1 MNDMSKKSQGL
12 YRAEFEHDSCGIG
25 FVANLK
31 GKKSHNIIENAL
43 TMLSCMEHRG
53 GTGFDVKS
61 GDGAGIL
68 IQIPHDFLSQE
79 TATLGFSLPG
89 AGNYGVGMIFFPR
102 DNEQREACRDILN
115 QNMAELGLTLL
126 GYRDVPGDNSMLG
139 AASLDSEPNIEQV
152 FIAKPE
158 KLTAQAFERKLF
170 VLRKYTSHKI
180 NGSIAKE
187 RDEFYV
193 TSMSSTKIVYKGQFT
208 TEQVRQYYLDLQDER
223 AISGMAMFHSRFS
236 TNTFPAWRRAQPF
249 RYIAHN
255 GEINTVRG
263 NINWMNARE
272 ALFSSVNF
280 SDAELKMLTPIC
292 NNDNS
297 DSANL
302 DMAIELLVLSGR
314 SLAQVMMMMVP
325 EAWQTQTNMDATKHA
340 FYEYYACI
348 MEPWDGPASLSF
360 SDGNVIGATLDR
372 NGLRPSRYLLTEDGT
387 LIMGSETGTL
397 CVDQSTVVEKGRL
410 QPGKIFIAD
419 LKQGRIISDEEVKQQ
434 VSSAQ
439 PYGQWIAK
447 NKIEL
452 DNLPVPTASI
462 AQPPLAEL
470 RKIQKAFGYTSED
483 LNLVLAGMVGTSKE
497 PLGAMGT
504 DTPLAVLS
512 HRPQQLSHYF
522 KQLFAQVTNPP
533 IDPIREEL
541 VMSLRGYI
549 GKSLNL
555 LEETA
560 AHCHKVEID
569 QPVLTNEQLR
579 KLQHIDNDHL
589 QSKTIGITFKAN
601 GKAGALKKAL
611 DRVCLYAKNAVED
624 GYAILILSD
633 REVDSDH
640 VAIPSVLA
648 TAAVHHYLIREDL
661 RSYADIILESAD
673 IRETHHF
680 ATVIGYGAAAVNPYL
695 ALESMYGLRDEGVL
709 DSELSNDQITDKY
722 TAAVGSGLLK
732 TFSKMGISTL
742 QSYLGAQIF
751 EALGIN
757 SDVVDKYFTGT
768 VSRIQGLSLDQIAQ
782 EALLRHREGFPE
794 ASRIAIENLLPTGGE
809 YSWRHDGERHL
820 FSPTVIRLLQHST
833 ASNDT
838 NQFKQ
843 YAKTVDDQSKEAFT
857 LRGLLEFSNDRPS
870 IDLSEV
876 EPIGNIFKRFASG
889 AMSFGSISWEAHT
902 TLAVA
907 MNRIGGKSNSGEG
920 GEDPIRFTPLEN
932 GDSMN
937 SRIKQVASGRFGV
950 TSHYLANADELQIK
964 MAQGAKPGE
973 GGQLPGDKVDA
984 WIGKTRG
991 STPGVGLISPPP
1003 HHDIYSIEDLSQLI
1017 FDLKNAN
1024 RDARVNVKLV
1034 SEAGVG
1040 TIASGVAKAYAD
1052 VVLIAGHDGG
1062 TGASPLSSIK
1072 HTGLPWELG
1081 LAETHQTLV
1090 RNKLR
1095 SRITVQTDGQLKTP
1109 RDLAIATLL
1118 GAEEYGMATAA
1129 LVVEGC
1135 IMMRKCHLN
1144 TCPVG
1149 IATQD
1154 KGLRD
1159 RFTGRADIL
1168 VNFFTMMAEGLREIM
1183 AELGF
1188 RSIEE
1193 MVGQTQCLK
1202 QIKNVDH
1209 WKYKGVDLTPL
1220 LHKENCGEG
1229 ETLYQSIN
1237 QKHLIDN
1244 IIDRQMIID
1253 AQAALDSQQ
1262 SVSLEYDVINTD
1274 RTIGAMISNE
1284 ISKKYHA
1291 EGLPENTIKVKFNGS
1306 AGQSFGC
1313 FSAKGLHFEL
1323 EGDANDYFGKGLS
1336 GANLVVYPSK
1346 QAKFLASENILIG
1359 NVAFFGATSGTAFIR
1374 GIAGERFCVRN
1385 SGATA
1390 VVEGVGD
1397 HGCEYMTGGIA
1408 VILGTIGRNF
1418 AAGMSGGVAYV
1429 LDNNN
1434 DFAPKCNMEM
1444 VSLETVDTD
1453 AESLELKAL
1462 ISEHFD
1468 ATGSDVAS
1476 ELLSDWNNSVK
1487 RFVKVMPVDYKR
1499 MQGYMNDVR
1508 NSGKFESEYDI
1519 AVQAFDIHLNKLASA
1534 KA

>member
-1 MNDMSKKSQGL
+1 MNDMSKKPQGL

-31 GKKSHNIIENAL
+31 GKKSHDIIENAL

-68 IQIPHDFLSQE
+68 IQIPHAFLSQE
-79 TATLGFSLPG
+79 TAKLGFDLPDPLD
-89 AGNYGVGMIFFPR
+89 YGVGMIFFPR
-102 DNEQREACRDILN
+102 DKEQNEACREILN
-115 QNMAELGLTLL
+115 QNMSELGLTLL
-126 GYRDVPGDNSMLG
+126 GYRNVPGDNSMLG
-139 AASLDSEPNIEQV
+139 AASFDTEPNIEQV

-158 KLTAQAFERKLF
+158 ALTAQEFERKLF

-180 NGSIAKE
+180 NASIAKE

-193 TSMSSTKIVYKGQFT
+193 TSMSATKIVYKGQFT
-208 TEQVRQYYLDLQDER
+208 TEQVRQYYVDLQDER
-223 AISGMAMFHSRFS
+223 TVSGMAMFHSRFS

-280 SDAELKMLTPIC
+280 SDAELNMLNPVC

-325 EAWQTQTNMDATKHA
+325 EAWQTQADMDATKRA

-360 SDGNVIGATLDR
+360 TDGNVIGATLDR

-387 LIMGSETGTL
+387 LVMGSETGAL

-434 VSSAQ
+434 VSLAQ
-439 PYGQWIAK
+439 PYARWVSE

-452 DNLPVPTASI
+452 DELPVPRASI
-462 AQPPLAEL
+462 AQPPLTAL

-512 HRPQQLSHYF
+512 DRPQQLSHYF

-560 AHCHKVEID
+560 AHCHKVQID

-579 KLQHIDNDHL
+579 KLQHIDNNHL
-589 QSKTIGITFKAN
+589 QSKTISITFKAS
-601 GKAGALKKAL
+601 GGPGALKKAL
-611 DRVCLYAKNAVED
+611 DRICLYAKNAVED
-624 GYAILILSD
+624 DYEILILSD

-648 TAAVHHYLIREDL
+648 TAAIHHYLIRENL

-673 IRETHHF
+673 VRETHHF

-709 DSELSNDQITDKY
+709 DCTLSDQDITEKY
-722 TAAVGSGLLK
+722 IKAVGSGLLK

-742 QSYLGAQIF
+742 QSYLGAQVF

-757 SDVVDKYFTGT
+757 SDVIDQYFTGT
-768 VSRIQGLSLDQIAQ
+768 ISRIEGLSLDQIAQ

-794 ASRIAIENLLPTGGE
+794 ANRIAIDKLLPTGGE

-833 ASNDT
+833 ASNDI

-857 LRGLLEFSNDRPS
+857 LRGLLELSSDRPA
-870 IDLSEV
+870 IALSDV
-876 EPIGNIFKRFASG
+876 EPVENIFKRFASG

-902 TLAVA
+902 TLAIA
-907 MNRIGGKSNSGEG
+907 MNRIGAKSNSGEG

-950 TSHYLANADELQIK
+950 TSHYLTNADELQIK

-973 GGQLPGDKVDA
+973 GGQLSGEKVDA

-1040 TIASGVAKAYAD
+1040 TVASGVAKAYAD

-1154 KGLRD
+1154 AGLRE

-1188 RSIEE
+1188 SRIEQ

-1202 QIKNVDH
+1202 QRKDVDH
-1209 WKYKGVDLTPL
+1209 WKYSVVDLTPL
-1220 LHKENCGEG
+1220 LYKEHSSEN
-1229 ETLYQSIN
+1229 ETLYKSID
-1237 QKHLIDN
+1237 QKHLIDD
-1244 IIDRQMIID
+1244 IIDRKMIKE
-1253 AQAALDSQQ
+1253 AKAALDTGQG
-1262 SVSLEYDVINTD
+1262 VELEYEVTNTD

-1284 ISKKYHA
+1284 ISKKYHG

-1346 QAKFLASENILIG
+1346 HAQFSPRENTLIG
-1359 NVAFFGATSGTAFIR
+1359 NVALFGATSGTSFIR
-1374 GIAGERFCVRN
+1374 GVAGERFCVRN

-1397 HGCEYMTGGIA
+1397 HGCEYMTGGKV
-1408 VILGTIGRNF
+1408 VILGITGRNF
-1418 AAGMSGGVAYV
+1418 AAGMSGGIAYV
-1429 LDNNN
+1429 LDVNNN
-1434 DFAPKCNMEM
+1434 FPAKCNMEM
-1444 VSLETVDTD
+1444 VALETIDSD
-1453 AESLELKAL
+1453 AESTELKVL
-1462 ISEHFD
+1462 ITQHLT

-1476 ELLSDWNNSVK
+1476 ELLNDWGNSVK
-1487 RFVKVMPVDYKR
+1487 RFVKVMPIDYKR
-1499 MQGYMNDVR
+1499 MQGYMSDVR
-1508 NSGKFESEYDI
+1508 KSGKFESEYDI
-1519 AVQAFDIHLNKLASA
+1519 AVEAFDIHLNNIASA
-1534 KA
+1534 

>member
-1 MNDMSKKSQGL
+1 
-12 YRAEFEHDSCGIG
+12 
-25 FVANLK
+25 
-31 GKKSHNIIENAL
+31 
-43 TMLSCMEHRG
+43 
-53 GTGFDVKS
+53 
-61 GDGAGIL
+61 
-68 IQIPHDFLSQE
+68 
-79 TATLGFSLPG
+79 
-89 AGNYGVGMIFFPR
+89 
-102 DNEQREACRDILN
+102 
-115 QNMAELGLTLL
+115 
-126 GYRDVPGDNSMLG
+126 
-139 AASLDSEPNIEQV
+139 
-152 FIAKPE
+152 
-158 KLTAQAFERKLF
+158 
-170 VLRKYTSHKI
+170 
-180 NGSIAKE
+180 
-187 RDEFYV
+187 
-193 TSMSSTKIVYKGQFT
+193 
-208 TEQVRQYYLDLQDER
+208 
-223 AISGMAMFHSRFS
+223 
-236 TNTFPAWRRAQPF
+236 
-249 RYIAHN
+249 
-255 GEINTVRG
+255 
-263 NINWMNARE
+263 
-272 ALFSSVNF
+272 
-280 SDAELKMLTPIC
+280 
-292 NNDNS
+292 
-297 DSANL
+297 
-302 DMAIELLVLSGR
+302 
-314 SLAQVMMMMVP
+314 
-325 EAWQTQTNMDATKHA
+325 
-340 FYEYYACI
+340 
-348 MEPWDGPASLSF
+348 
-360 SDGNVIGATLDR
+360 
-372 NGLRPSRYLLTEDGT
+372 
-387 LIMGSETGTL
+387 
-397 CVDQSTVVEKGRL
+397 
-410 QPGKIFIAD
+410 
-419 LKQGRIISDEEVKQQ
+419 
-434 VSSAQ
+434 
-439 PYGQWIAK
+439 
-447 NKIEL
+447 
-452 DNLPVPTASI
+452 
-462 AQPPLAEL
+462 
-470 RKIQKAFGYTSED
+470 
-483 LNLVLAGMVGTSKE
+483 
-497 PLGAMGT
+497 
-504 DTPLAVLS
+504 
-512 HRPQQLSHYF
+512 
-522 KQLFAQVTNPP
+522 
-533 IDPIREEL
+533 
-541 VMSLRGYI
+541 
-549 GKSLNL
+549 
-555 LEETA
+555 
-560 AHCHKVEID
+560 
-569 QPVLTNEQLR
+569 
-579 KLQHIDNDHL
+579 
-589 QSKTIGITFKAN
+589 
-601 GKAGALKKAL
+601 
-611 DRVCLYAKNAVED
+611 
-624 GYAILILSD
+624 
-633 REVDSDH
+633 
-640 VAIPSVLA
+640 
-648 TAAVHHYLIREDL
+648 
-661 RSYADIILESAD
+661 
-673 IRETHHF
+673 
-680 ATVIGYGAAAVNPYL
+680 
-695 ALESMYGLRDEGVL
+695 MYGLRDEGVL
-709 DSELSNDQITDKY
+709 DSKLTDEDIVAKY

-742 QSYLGAQIF
+742 QSYLGAQVF

-757 SDVVDKYFTGT
+757 SDVIDEYFTGT

-794 ASRIAIENLLPTGGE
+794 ANRIAVENLLPTGGE
-809 YSWRHDGERHL
+809 YSWRNDGERHL

-833 ASNDT
+833 ASNNTD
-838 NQFKQ
+838 QFKQ

-857 LRGLLEFSNDRPS
+857 LRGLLELSSDRPA
-870 IDLSEV
+870 IDISEV

-902 TLAVA
+902 TLAIA

-1024 RDARVNVKLV
+1024 REARVNVKLV

-1090 RNKLR
+1090 RNHLR

-1118 GAEEYGMATAA
+1118 GAEEYGMATTA

-1154 KGLRD
+1154 KELRD

-1202 QIKNVDH
+1202 QLDDVDH
-1209 WKYKGVDLTPL
+1209 WKYKGVDLSPL
-1220 LHKENCGEG
+1220 LHKEDCHEN
-1229 ETLYQSIN
+1229 ETLYQSID
-1237 QKHLIDN
+1237 QKHLIHD
-1244 IIDRQMIID
+1244 IVDRKMIED

-1262 SVSLEYDVINTD
+1262 SVELEYDVINTD

-1284 ISKKYHA
+1284 ISKKYQDK
-1291 EGLPENTIKVKFNGS
+1291 GLPENTIKVKFNGS

-1346 QAKFLASENILIG
+1346 EAKFTPSENILIG
-1359 NVAFFGATSGTAFIR
+1359 NVAFFGATSGSAFIR

-1397 HGCEYMTGGIA
+1397 HGCEYMTGGKA
-1408 VILGTIGRNF
+1408 VILGATGRNF

-1429 LDNNN
+1429 LDDNK

-1444 VSLETVDTD
+1444 VSLETVVCES
-1453 AESLELKAL
+1453 ESLELKAL
-1462 ISEHFD
+1462 IAEHFA
-1468 ATGSDVAS
+1468 ATGSDVAN
-1476 ELLSDWNNSVK
+1476 ELLNDWDNNVQ

-1508 NSGKFESEYDI
+1508 SSGKFESEYDI

>member
-1 MNDMSKKSQGL
+1 MNDISKKNLGL

-31 GKKSHNIIENAL
+31 GKKSHDIIENAL

-79 TATLGFSLPG
+79 TQALGFTLPA
-89 AGNYGVGMIFFPR
+89 AGDYGVGMIFFPPVE
-102 DNEQREACRDILN
+102 EQSEACREILN
-115 QNMAELGLTLL
+115 QNITDLGLSLI

-139 AASLDSEPNIEQV
+139 AASFETEPKIEQV
-152 FIAKPE
+152 FIAKPSE
-158 KLTAQAFERKLF
+158 LTAQEFERKLF

-180 NGSIAKE
+180 NASIAKE

-223 AISGMAMFHSRFS
+223 TVSGMAMFHSRFS

-280 SDAELKMLTPIC
+280 SDAELKMLNPIC

-325 EAWQTQTNMDATKHA
+325 EAWQTQTDMDATKRA

-360 SDGNVIGATLDR
+360 TDGNIIGATLDR

-387 LIMGSETGTL
+387 LVMGSETGTL

-419 LKQGRIISDEEVKQQ
+419 LKQGRIISDDEVKAQ

-439 PYGQWIAK
+439 PYGKWLTD
-447 NKIEL
+447 NKVEL
-452 DNLPVPTASI
+452 DKLPVPIASI

-470 RKIQKAFGYTSED
+470 RKMQKAFGYTNED

-512 HRPQQLSHYF
+512 DRPQQLSHYF

-555 LEETA
+555 LDETPG
-560 AHCHKVEID
+560 HCHKVEIE
-569 QPVLTNEQLR
+569 QPVLTIDQLR
-579 KLQHIDNDHL
+579 KLQYIDNNHL
-589 QSKTIGITFKAN
+589 QSKTIAITFKAS
-601 GKAGALKKAL
+601 GEPGALKKAL
-611 DRVCLYAKNAVED
+611 DRVCFNAKSAVED
-624 GYAILILSD
+624 GYEILILSD

-648 TAAVHHYLIREDL
+648 TAAVHHYLIREKL
-661 RSYADIILESAD
+661 RSGADIILESGD

-709 DSELSNDQITDKY
+709 DSNLTDEDIVAKY

-742 QSYLGAQIF
+742 QSYLGAQVF

-757 SDVVDKYFTGT
+757 SDVIDEYFTGT

-794 ASRIAIENLLPTGGE
+794 ANRIAVENLLPTGGE
-809 YSWRHDGERHL
+809 YSWRNDGERHL

-833 ASNDT
+833 ASNNT
-838 NQFKQ
+838 EQFKQ

-857 LRGLLEFSNDRPS
+857 LRGLLELSSDRPS
-870 IDLSEV
+870 ISLDEV

-902 TLAVA
+902 TLAIA

-1024 RDARVNVKLV
+1024 REARVNVKLV

-1090 RNKLR
+1090 RNHLR

-1118 GAEEYGMATAA
+1118 GAEEYGMATTA

-1154 KGLRD
+1154 KDLRD
-1159 RFTGRADIL
+1159 KFTGRADIL

-1202 QIKNVDH
+1202 QLDDVDH

-1220 LHKENCGEG
+1220 LHKEECHEN
-1229 ETLYQSIN
+1229 ETLHQSIA
-1237 QKHLIDN
+1237 QKHLIHD
-1244 IIDRQMIID
+1244 IVDRKMIED
-1253 AQAALDSQQ
+1253 AKAALDSQQ

-1284 ISKKYHA
+1284 ISKKYQA

-1313 FSAKGLHFEL
+1313 FSAKGLRFEL

-1346 QAKFLASENILIG
+1346 QAKFEASKNILIG

-1385 SGATA
+1385 SGAVA

-1397 HGCEYMTGGIA
+1397 HGCEYMTGGKA
-1408 VILGTIGRNF
+1408 VILGTTGRNF

-1429 LDNNN
+1429 LDTNK
-1434 DFAPKCNMEM
+1434 DFAAKCNMEM

-1462 ISEHFD
+1462 ITEHFE
-1468 ATGSDVAS
+1468 ATGSNVAS
-1476 ELLSDWNNSVK
+1476 ELINDWDNSVK
-1487 RFVKVMPVDYKR
+1487 RFVKVMPVDFKR

-1508 NSGKFESEYDI
+1508 SSGDFESEYDV
-1519 AVQAFDIHLNKLASA
+1519 AVKAFDIHLNNIASA

>member
-1 MNDMSKKSQGL
+1 MSKKTQGL

-31 GKKSHNIIENAL
+31 GKKSHGIIENAL

-53 GTGFDVKS
+53 GTGFDVTS

-68 IQIPHDFLSQE
+68 IQIPHDFLCQE
-79 TATLGFSLPG
+79 TSLLGFNLPDTG
-89 AGNYGVGMIFFPR
+89 DYGVGMIFFPSAKH
-102 DNEQREACRDILN
+102 QREACRGILN
-115 QNMAELGLTLL
+115 ENINNLGLSLL
-126 GYRDVPGDNSMLG
+126 GYRQVPGDNSMLG
-139 AASLDSEPNIEQV
+139 DASLNTEPNIEQV
-152 FIAKPE
+152 FIAKPAE
-158 KLTAQAFERKLF
+158 LTAQEFERKLF

-180 NGSIAKE
+180 NDSISKE

-223 AISGMAMFHSRFS
+223 TISGMAMFHSRFS

-280 SDAELKMLTPIC
+280 TDAELKMLNPVC

-325 EAWQTQTNMDATKHA
+325 EAWQTQTNMDETKKA

-360 SDGNVIGATLDR
+360 TDGNIIGATLDR

-387 LIMGSETGTL
+387 LVMGSETGAL
-397 CVDQSTVVEKGRL
+397 CVDQATVVEKGRL

-419 LKQGRIISDEEVKQQ
+419 LEQGRILSDDEVKKQ

-439 PYGQWIAK
+439 PYAK
-447 NKIEL
+447 WLTDNKIQL
-452 DNLPVPTASI
+452 NNIPLPTTAI
-462 AQPPLAEL
+462 AQPPLVDL
-470 RKIQKAFGYTSED
+470 RKRQKAFGYTSED
-483 LNLVLAGMVGTSKE
+483 LNVVLAGMVGTSKE

-512 HRPQQLSHYF
+512 NRPQQLSHYF

-549 GKSLNL
+549 GKSPNL
-555 LEETA
+555 LDETA
-560 AHCHKVEID
+560 AHCHKVEIE
-569 QPVLTNEQLR
+569 QPVLTNEQLL
-579 KLQHIDNDHL
+579 KLQHIDNFDL
-589 QSKTIGITFKAN
+589 QSKTISITFKAN
-601 GKAGALKKAL
+601 GESNSLKNAL
-611 DRVCLYAKNAVED
+611 DEVCLLAKNAIKD
-624 GYAILILSD
+624 GCAILILSD
-633 REVDSDH
+633 RGVDSDH

-648 TAAVHHYLIREDL
+648 TAAVHHYLIREKL
-661 RSYADIILESAD
+661 RSYVDIILESAD

-695 ALESMYGLRDEGVL
+695 AIESIIDLRNDGVL
-709 DSELSNDQITDKY
+709 DSTLSDSQVVDKF
-722 TAAVGSGLLK
+722 TKAVGSGLLK

-757 SDVVDKYFTGT
+757 SEVVDLYFTGT
-768 VSRIQGLSLDQIAQ
+768 VSRIEGLSLDQIAQ

-838 NQFKQ
+838 NQFKE
-843 YAKTVDDQSKEAFT
+843 YAKTVDEQSKEAFT
-857 LRGLLEFSNDRPS
+857 LRGLLEFKGDRPS
-870 IDLSEV
+870 ISLSEV
-876 EPIGNIFKRFASG
+876 EPIENIFKRFASG

-902 TLAVA
+902 TLAIA
-907 MNRIGGKSNSGEG
+907 MNRIGGRSNSGEG
-920 GEDPIRFTPLEN
+920 GEDPIRFTPMEN

-950 TSHYLANADELQIK
+950 TSHYLTNADELQIK

-1024 RDARVNVKLV
+1024 RDARINVKLV

-1040 TIASGVAKAYAD
+1040 TIASGVTKAYAD

-1095 SRITVQTDGQLKTP
+1095 SRITLQTDGQLKTP

-1154 KGLRD
+1154 KELRD

-1168 VNFFTMMAEGLREIM
+1168 VNFFTLMAEGLREIM

-1188 RSIEE
+1188 NNIDQ

-1202 QIKNVDH
+1202 QIDNVDH
-1209 WKYKGVDLTPL
+1209 WKYKGVNLSPL
-1220 LHKENCGEG
+1220 LHKEKGDANQ
-1229 ETLYQSIN
+1229 TLHQSIS
-1237 QKHLIDN
+1237 QKHLIDK
-1244 IIDRQMIID
+1244 IIDREMIKD
-1253 AQAALDSQQ
+1253 AQAALESQK
-1262 SVSLEYDVINTD
+1262 SVQLEYNVINTD
-1274 RTIGAMISNE
+1274 RSIGAMISNE
-1284 ISKKYHA
+1284 ISKKYQA
-1291 EGLPENTIKVKFNGS
+1291 EGLPDNTIKVKFNGS

-1346 QAKFLASENILIG
+1346 KAKFSASKNILIG
-1359 NVAFFGATSGTAFIR
+1359 NVALFGATSGTAFIR

-1390 VVEGVGD
+1390 VVEGLGD
-1397 HGCEYMTGGIA
+1397 HGCEYMTGGKV
-1408 VILGTIGRNF
+1408 VILGETGRNF
-1418 AAGMSGGVAYV
+1418 AAGMSGGIAYV
-1429 LDNNN
+1429 LDTGN
-1434 DFAPKCNMEM
+1434 DFAAKCNMEM
-1444 VSLETVDTD
+1444 VALEKVETGK
-1453 AESLELKAL
+1453 ENLELKTL
-1462 ISEHFD
+1462 ITQHLK

-1476 ELLSDWNNSVK
+1476 DLLDDWDNSIK
-1487 RFVKVMPVDYKR
+1487 DFVKVMPVDFKR
-1499 MQGYMNDVR
+1499 MQGYMDNAR
-1508 NSGKFESEYDI
+1508 KSGKNKSEYDI
-1519 AVQAFDIHLNKLASA
+1519 AVEAFDIHLNTLATA